1 MPILFL
7 GCYRRRN
14 LYLYQTV
21 IKRETIDKIVDTAQ
35 IEEVVGDFV
44 NLKKRG
50 ANLLGLCP
58 FHNEKTPSFTVS
70 PSKGIYK
77 CFGCGEAGNSV
88 NFIMTHEHYSYP
100 EALRYLANKYNIEIE
115 ETEAP
120 TQEDLLQQNERE
132 SLYIVNSY
140 AQRYYTDQLLNTE
153 AGQSIGLSYF
163 KERGFSKD
171 TIEKFQL
178 GYAPGGFDTFTQQA
192 LKEGYQKDILV
203 KSGLTSEKNDKL
215 FDFFRERV
223 QFTIHNFSGKVV
235 GFGGRTLKTDKKIPK
250 YINTPETEI
259 YNKSKILYGLF
270 FSKNAMRREDE
281 CILVEGYTDV
291 ISLHQAGIENVVAS
305 SGTSLTVEQ
314 VKLIKRLT
322 PNITIIYDG
331 DPAGIKAALRGID
344 LILEE
349 DMNVRV
355 VALPESEDPDSYV
368 KSVGASE
375 FLKYKDS
382 HSHDFII
389 FKANLLL
396 EDAGNDPVKRS
407 GVIKDIV
414 ESIALVPDAIKRTLY
429 IQECSKLLDIGEQLL
444 VTETNKL
451 RRKKLTKEAGR
462 PTEETRPQD
471 DAEAP
476 EAEEQRDFAD
486 IISQTIRRQERDII
500 RLLLSYGAL
509 EFEEEVLVAQAIL
522 HDLEADGMEFSDE
535 LSNRVL
541 GMYREQLEQGEV
553 PTEQYFLGHEDKE
566 ISGLAIEL
574 LHSPYE
580 VSPNWEKL
588 HEIVITDVKFL
599 YKKDIRTSLWRYKL
613 EKIAGLLKDNR
624 DAIAQIKPETE
635 EAEQELMDLLE
646 VRSHLLELRKQ
657 VSALLG
663 TVVLR

>member
-1 MPILFL
+1 M
-7 GCYRRRN
+7 
-14 LYLYQTV
+14 
-21 IKRETIDKIVDTAQ
+21 DTAH

-88 NFIMTHEHYSYP
+88 NFIMAHEHYSYP
-100 EALRYLANKYNIEIE
+100 EALRYLANKYQIEIE

-120 TQEDLLQQNERE
+120 TPEDLQQQNERE
-132 SLYIVNSY
+132 SLYIVSSY

-153 AGQSIGLSYF
+153 AGQAIGLSYF
-163 KERGFSKD
+163 KERGFTKE

-178 GYAPGGFDTFTQQA
+178 GYAPEGYDTFTQKA
-192 LKEGYQKDILV
+192 IKEGYQKDILI
-203 KSGLTSEKNDKL
+203 KSGLTSEKNDRL
-215 FDFFRERV
+215 FDFFRDRV

-291 ISLHQAGIENVVAS
+291 ISMHQAGIENVVAS

-331 DPAGIKAALRGID
+331 DAAGIKAALRGID

-355 VALPESEDPDSYV
+355 VALPEGEDPDSYV

-375 FLKYKDS
+375 FLKYKDEN
-382 HSHDFII
+382 SHDFII
-389 FKANLLL
+389 FKTNLLL
-396 EDAGNDPVKRS
+396 DDAGNDPVKRS
-407 GVIKDIV
+407 AVIKDIV

-429 IQECSKLLDIGEQLL
+429 IQECGKLLDIGEQLL

-462 PTEETRPQD
+462 SVDEVKPLE

-476 EAEEQRDFAD
+476 EAEEQRDFGD
-486 IISQTIRRQERDII
+486 ILAQSIQRQERDII
-500 RLLLSYGAL
+500 RLLLSYGAM
-509 EFEEEVLVAQAIL
+509 EFEEEVTVAQAIL
-522 HDLEADGMEFSDE
+522 HDLEADGMEFADE

-541 GMYREQLEQGEV
+541 NMYREQLEQGEI
-553 PTEQYFLGHEDKE
+553 PTEQFFLGNEDQS

-574 LHSPYE
+574 LHSAYE

-588 HEIVITDVKFL
+588 HEIVITDVQFL

-613 EKIAGLLKDNR
+613 EKIAGLLKENK
-624 DAIAQIKPETE
+624 DAIAKVKPDTE
-635 EAEQELMDLLE
+635 EEEQELMDLLE
-646 VRSHLLELRKQ
+646 TRNHLLELRKQ